1 MAYNNQPDWKK
12 EIKEEE
18 DEIVTMEEMTELR
31 NYISI
36 GLASWARGDWFPA
49 AEKVVLGG
57 MGMGEKMVRVLNTIS
72 KIEKMLE

>member
-1 MAYNNQPDWKK
+1 MAFNNQPDWKK
-12 EIKEEE
+12 ENKE
-18 DEIVTMEEMTELR
+18 EIVTKEEMTELR